1 MDFGLRESRGDRRR
15 HDPAFV
21 DMIWEQL
28 DLGTLTA
35 VLHLY
40 RSADPDRLAAAGERL
55 GSIAAPSLVV
65 WGRRDRY
72 LPSKF
77 GRAYATRLP
86 NAEFYELTD
95 AGHWPWIEEPEVVD
109 RVIRFIASD
118 EGSRR
123 A

>member
-1 MDFGLRESRGDRRR
+1 
-15 HDPAFV
+15 
-21 DMIWEQL
+21 MIWEQL
-28 DLGTLTA
+28 DRGTLTA
-35 VLHLY
+35 VLRLY

-65 WGRRDRY
+65 WGCCDRY

-77 GRAYATRLP
+77 GRAYAARLP
-86 NAEFYELTD
+86 NAELYELTD

-109 RVIRFIASD
+109 RVTRFIASD
-118 EGSRR
+118 EDSRR